1 MTYSLMLSGGDLSTA
16 SSMLQTVSGT
26 EKLKQDIHAWLTEAY
41 QIDRFHPK
49 YGSLMT
55 SHIGQPMN
63 VDSVFAIQVEVA
75 RVLSNL
81 QSYQK
86 QMYQQDPTL
95 YSPNELLDY
104 VDDISTVFD
113 QDRLRIGITFRTA
126 TGYTAYT
133 ETVVS

>member
-55 SHIGQPMN
+55 SYIGQPMN
-63 VDSVFAIQVEVA
+63 VDSVFAVQVEVA

-95 YSPNELLDY
+95 YSPDELLDY

>member
-26 EKLKQDIHAWLTEAY
+26 EKLEQDIRAWLTEAY
-41 QIDRFHPK
+41 QIDRFHPR

-55 SHIGQPMN
+55 SYIGQPMN

-95 YSPNELLDY
+95 YSPDELLDY

>member
-55 SHIGQPMN
+55 SYIGQPMN
-63 VDSVFAIQVEVA
+63 VDSVFAIHVEVA

-95 YSPNELLDY
+95 YSPDELLDY

>member
-26 EKLKQDIHAWLTEAY
+26 EKLKQDIHAWLAEAY

-55 SHIGQPMN
+55 SYIGQPMN

-95 YSPNELLDY
+95 YSPDELLDY

>member
-55 SHIGQPMN
+55 GYIGQPMN

-95 YSPNELLDY
+95 YSPDELLDY

>member
-55 SHIGQPMN
+55 SYIGQPMN

-95 YSPNELLDY
+95 YSPDELLDY
-104 VDDISTVFD
+104 VDDVSTVFD

>member
-41 QIDRFHPK
+41 QVDRFHPK

-55 SHIGQPMN
+55 SYIGQPMN

-95 YSPNELLDY
+95 YSPDELLDY

>member
-26 EKLKQDIHAWLTEAY
+26 EKLKQDIHSWLTEAY

-55 SHIGQPMN
+55 SYIGLPVN

-95 YSPNELLDY
+95 YSPDELLDY

-113 QDRLRIGITFRTA
+113 QDRLRIGIAFRTA

>member
-55 SHIGQPMN
+55 SYIGQPMN

-95 YSPNELLDY
+95 YSPDELLDY

-113 QDRLRIGITFRTA
+113 QDKLRIGITFRTA
-126 TGYTAYT
+126 TGYAAYT

>member
-55 SHIGQPMN
+55 SCIGQPMN

-95 YSPNELLDY
+95 YSPDELLDY

-113 QDRLRIGITFRTA
+113 QDRLRIGISFRTA

>member
-55 SHIGQPMN
+55 SYIGQPMN

-95 YSPNELLDY
+95 YSPDELLDY

-133 ETVVS
+133 EAVVS

>member
-26 EKLKQDIHAWLTEAY
+26 EKLEQDIHVWLTEAY

-55 SHIGQPMN
+55 SYIGQPMN

-95 YSPNELLDY
+95 YSPDELLDY

>member
-55 SHIGQPMN
+55 SYIGQPMN

-95 YSPNELLDY
+95 YSPDELLDY

-126 TGYTAYT
+126 TGYAAYT

>member
-49 YGSLMT
+49 YGSHMT
-55 SHIGQPMN
+55 SYIGQPMN

-95 YSPNELLDY
+95 YSPDELLDY

>member
-55 SHIGQPMN
+55 SYIGQPMN

-95 YSPNELLDY
+95 YSPDELLDY
-104 VDDISTVFD
+104 VYDISTVFD

>member
-41 QIDRFHPK
+41 RVDRFHPK

-55 SHIGQPMN
+55 SYIGQPMN

-95 YSPNELLDY
+95 YSPDELLDY

-126 TGYTAYT
+126 TGDTAYT
-133 ETVVS
+133 ETVVA

>member
-55 SHIGQPMN
+55 SYIGQPMN

-95 YSPNELLDY
+95 YSTDELLDY

-126 TGYTAYT
+126 QRFIVRRGGQ
-133 ETVVS
+133 

>member
-55 SHIGQPMN
+55 SYIGQPMN
-63 VDSVFAIQVEVA
+63 VDSVFAIQVEAA

-95 YSPNELLDY
+95 YSPDELLDY

>member
-55 SHIGQPMN
+55 SYIGQPMN

-95 YSPNELLDY
+95 YSPDELLDY

-126 TGYTAYT
+126 TGYTSYT

>member
-16 SSMLQTVSGT
+16 SSMLQTVSGIK
-26 EKLKQDIHAWLTEAY
+26 KLEQDIHAWLTEAY
-41 QIDRFHPK
+41 QVDRFHPK

-55 SHIGQPMN
+55 SYIGQPMN

-95 YSPNELLDY
+95 YSPDELLDY

-126 TGYTAYT
+126 TGDTAYT
-133 ETVVS
+133 ETVVA

>member
-55 SHIGQPMN
+55 SYIGQPMN

-95 YSPNELLDY
+95 YSPDELLDY

>member
-55 SHIGQPMN
+55 SYIGQPMN

>member
-1 MTYSLMLSGGDLSTA
+1 MTYSLMLSGGDLSSA

-26 EKLKQDIHAWLTEAY
+26 EKLEQDIHAWLTEAY

-55 SHIGQPMN
+55 SYIGQPMN

-95 YSPNELLDY
+95 YSPDELLDY

-113 QDRLRIGITFRTA
+113 QDRLRIGIIFRTA

>member
-1 MTYSLMLSGGDLSTA
+1 MTYSLMLSGGDLSSA

-26 EKLKQDIHAWLTEAY
+26 EKLEQDIHAWLTEAY

-55 SHIGQPMN
+55 SYIGQPMN

-95 YSPNELLDY
+95 YSPDELLDY

>member
-41 QIDRFHPK
+41 QIDRFHPR

-55 SHIGQPMN
+55 SYIGQPMN

-95 YSPNELLDY
+95 YSPDELLDY

>member
-55 SHIGQPMN
+55 SYIGQPMN

-75 RVLSNL
+75 RVLSTTSSDL
-81 QSYQK
+81 QLGFFQNFLIMPSSIF
-86 QMYQQDPTL
+86 
-95 YSPNELLDY
+95 SPLPLLH
-104 VDDISTVFD
+104 ISDFFD
-113 QDRLRIGITFRTA
+113 F
-126 TGYTAYT
+126 
-133 ETVVS
+133 E

>member
-1 MTYSLMLSGGDLSTA
+1 MTYSLMLSGGDLSSA

-55 SHIGQPMN
+55 SYIGQPMN

-95 YSPNELLDY
+95 YSPDELLDY